1 MEKSLLRIANFAKNN
16 SNYYTKKYSKHEIN
30 EIKDFYKLP
39 LSDSK
44 MFWNSQSDIINV
56 GSGRYGQPILLVDN
70 EN

>member
-16 SNYYTKKYSKHEIN
+16 SNCYTKKYSKHEIN